1 MCQFENQVNTH
12 CENAFLQVFTYLF
25 GLVILLATACQSP
38 KQQENIKVPPGMVL
52 VPVGEQADG
61 TPMSAFL
68 MDKSPVTVA
77 EFEVFIKATKY
88 LTEAEKF
95 GDAGVFDVKTGT
107 WSLVKGAT
115 FRYPLGPDQPKAE
128 PNHPVTQV
136 SWNDAVAYC
145 NWAKKRLPTRAEWEY
160 AAHNADKNYP
170 KTYPWGDNA
179 IENGHYKAN
188 FWQGNFPEYSQV
200 EDGFQYASPVGYFG
214 ETPLGL
220 TDIGGNVWHWVEEW
234 STEKPP
240 EKLQCGGSY
249 LCDPKVCHGF
259 QIGKTASSTP
269 ETSLCHVG
277 FRGVR
282 DLSK

>member
-1 MCQFENQVNTH
+1 MYPFENQADIARK
-12 CENAFLQVFTYLF
+12 NAFLWRTTCLLI
-25 GLVILLATACQSP
+25 LVILLTTACQLN
-38 KQQENIKVPPGMVL
+38 KQQENIQVPQGMVL
-52 VPVGEQADG
+52 IPAGEQTDG
-61 TPMSAFL
+61 TAMPAFL

-77 EFEVFIKATKY
+77 EFERFVKATKY
-88 LTEAEKF
+88 KTEAEKF

-115 FRYPLGPDQPKAE
+115 FQYPFGPNQPKAA

-136 SWNDAVAYC
+136 SWYDAVAYC

-160 AAHNADKNYP
+160 VAHNANKNYQ
-170 KTYPWGDNA
+170 KNYPWGDNA

-200 EDGFQYASPVGYFG
+200 EDGFQYTSPVGYFG
-214 ETPLGL
+214 ETLLGL
-220 TDIGGNVWHWVEEW
+220 TDVGGNVWQWVEEW
-234 STEKPP
+234 STDKPT
-240 EKLQCGGSY
+240 EKLQCSGSY

-277 FRGVR
+277 FRGVKA
-282 DLSK
+282 LSK